1 MEKEEIVSSAMNK
14 MEKKKCYTAPKVEAI
29 ASVRE
34 MTKGAT
40 LGNTDAGGN
49 SANVPS
55 DPGGF

>member
-34 MTKGAT
+34 MTKGAI
-40 LGNTDAGGN
+40 GAGTDAAGHVP
-49 SANVPS
+49 VPS